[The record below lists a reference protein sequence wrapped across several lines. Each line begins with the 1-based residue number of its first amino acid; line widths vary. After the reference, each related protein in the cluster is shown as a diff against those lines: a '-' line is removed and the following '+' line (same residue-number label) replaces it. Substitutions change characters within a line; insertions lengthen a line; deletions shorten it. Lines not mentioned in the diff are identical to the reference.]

1 MNNNYIYLLQT
12 REFIMLNEP
21 VYKIGQ
27 TTRGYERIK
36 EYKGGRLKTMYHCPN
51 IEPVILETILIRKF
65 DEKFIKRTDLG
76 REYYEGDVDDM
87 IKLIY
92 DTIYSLTQ
100 KKYDQQNSLNQSYD
114 NPIQHEKT
122 YKLWFKSS

>member
-1 MNNNYIYLLQT
+1 MNNKYIYLLQT

-51 IEPVILETILIRKF
+51 IEPVILETILI
-65 DEKFIKRTDLG
+65 
-76 REYYEGDVDDM
+76 
-87 IKLIY
+87 LI
-92 DTIYSLTQ
+92 
-100 KKYDQQNSLNQSYD
+100 QNVCG
-114 NPIQHEKT
+114 
-122 YKLWFKSS
+122 